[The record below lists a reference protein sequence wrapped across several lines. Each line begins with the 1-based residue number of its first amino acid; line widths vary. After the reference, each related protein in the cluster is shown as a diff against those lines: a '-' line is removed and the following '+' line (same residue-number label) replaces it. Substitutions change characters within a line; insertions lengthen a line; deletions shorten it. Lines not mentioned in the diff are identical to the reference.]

1 MRFGVEHL
9 QKKSRIVI
17 KVGVVILSRYSSSRL
32 PGKALMEIEGKKVL
46 EYIIERVNQVFP
58 LTNIILAT
66 SDDSFDDR
74 IANFAKEYGMD
85 CYRGSLNDVA
95 IRFIDAAESKGWD
108 YAIRLNGDN
117 IFAEIELLREVERIS
132 SLGIYDFISNVK
144 GRTFPKGM
152 SVESVRIKYFKSK
165 LTAIKQNINYLEHVT
180 LYFYEHEEPQ
190 YFYFIYN
197 EEFPELAGMQLALD
211 TEEDFK
217 RTEYIVSKFDKPHF
231 KYNIRDINTIIKY
244 ERLF

>member
-1 MRFGVEHL
+1 M
-9 QKKSRIVI
+9 I

-46 EYIIERVNQVFP
+46 EYIIERANQVFP
-58 LTNIILAT
+58 LTNIVLAT
-66 SDDSFDDR
+66 SNDSSDDQ
-74 IANFAKEYGMD
+74 IANFAKEYGID

-132 SLGIYDFISNVK
+132 LLGIYDFISNVK

-165 LTAIKQNINYLEHVT
+165 FSAIKQNNNYLEHVT

-190 YFYFIYN
+190 SFYFIYN

-217 RTEYIVSKFDKPHF
+217 RTEYIISKFDKPHF
-231 KYNIRDINTIIKY
+231 NYGLKNIYEFIKPD
-244 ERLF
+244 RV